1 MDRQYRRKGHT
12 MGTAICIL
20 LCLLLGVFLL
30 CSSKP
35 GQGIADKWIAPVA
48 EKIMNY
54 LMPTPIPSAAQ
65 VMIQNTPE
73 STMPTGT
80 PEIRVL
86 EWELPESSWYLLE
99 MGVFSDETAAQAQAE
114 YLRGMGA
121 AGYLYTDKEGYI
133 RLLAAGYRD
142 QESLIKVQK
151 QITENGFS
159 GSPYNFHL
167 SGLKCKLTGE
177 DQELLQLKK
186 ALQLAADIP
195 GLLTDYALRFDREA
209 LSVDTARA
217 QCNDW
222 LEDILSAET
231 TLSRHTAEAPLAAFC
246 TYLGRIRSTLSTFLE
261 KDATINNTQ
270 CAAALKYTQ
279 IAVLTAYKTLTE
291 GLTS

>member
-1 MDRQYRRKGHT
+1 M
-12 MGTAICIL
+12 
-20 LCLLLGVFLL
+20 
-30 CSSKP
+30 
-35 GQGIADKWIAPVA
+35 
-48 EKIMNY
+48 
-54 LMPTPIPSAAQ
+54 
-65 VMIQNTPE
+65 
-73 STMPTGT
+73 
-80 PEIRVL
+80 
-86 EWELPESSWYLLE
+86 
-99 MGVFSDETAAQAQAE
+99 
-114 YLRGMGA
+114 
-121 AGYLYTDKEGYI
+121 
-133 RLLAAGYRD
+133 
-142 QESLIKVQK
+142 
-151 QITENGFS
+151 
-159 GSPYNFHL
+159 
-167 SGLKCKLTGE
+167 TGE

-261 KDATINNTQ
+261 KDAIINNTQ